1 MAIAGSEG
9 EAGAS
14 ENANALP
21 VARQQ
26 ETAAMTPVER
36 LAAKA
41 DGKQWEL
48 VENQRGI
55 TYYKLF
61 GPYLAGAKKIVVE
74 DAYVRKPYQLRNLAE
89 FLEMLLRCKK
99 PDEDVAVHLVTG
111 HNDPGFVEAQLNG
124 LNELA
129 SAFSQLGVN
138 LTYEFRDTLH
148 DRSITAD
155 TGWEI
160 LPVVGLTSS
169 RNSLT
174 AIGLTRCCAISS
186 SAALRNARSRI
197 SGSARSEVKMN
208 VQCPACGTY
217 VAETATMCPYCGFRG
232 DDPSRPI
239 YKQGEYRPVPIVP
252 CEIVMD
258 DDRRGEIWLSDEDS
272 KNLFR
277 HLTNW
282 KWLSTMLPALAE
294 TLESMFGGTVHLEAK
309 LPEHIMR
316 MIEEDKLHFA
326 TDKNGEI
333 LAEVFD
339 ERNKIFKQVR
349 LEKVVRND
357 TLLPAMQHLETQAAL
372 CLVMEKIDEVGRAVQ
387 QLGEEMQQDRL
398 ARVDAA
404 FDMFQ
409 QACRI
414 ESSRERN
421 EYVREAFERGH
432 AREGFAGA

>member
-1 MAIAGSEG
+1 
-9 EAGAS
+9 
-14 ENANALP
+14 
-21 VARQQ
+21 
-26 ETAAMTPVER
+26 
-36 LAAKA
+36 
-41 DGKQWEL
+41 
-48 VENQRGI
+48 
-55 TYYKLF
+55 
-61 GPYLAGAKKIVVE
+61 
-74 DAYVRKPYQLRNLAE
+74 
-89 FLEMLLRCKK
+89 
-99 PDEDVAVHLVTG
+99 
-111 HNDPGFVEAQLNG
+111 
-124 LNELA
+124 
-129 SAFSQLGVN
+129 
-138 LTYEFRDTLH
+138 
-148 DRSITAD
+148 
-155 TGWEI
+155 
-160 LPVVGLTSS
+160 
-169 RNSLT
+169 
-174 AIGLTRCCAISS
+174 
-186 SAALRNARSRI
+186 
-197 SGSARSEVKMN
+197 MN

-232 DDPSRPI
+232 DDPSLPI

-258 DDRRGEIWLSDEDS
+258 DGRRGEIWLSDEDS

-277 HLTNW
+277 HLTDW

-316 MIEEDKLHFA
+316 MIEEGKLHFA

-357 TLLPAMQHLETQAAL
+357 TLLSAMQHLETQAAL

-421 EYVREAFERGH
+421 EYVHEALNEATRAKALLVRNFAQQQRLMKQGSKKSDAALRAMQDYVAIVNAVNVQMQTHMALGQQDVAAYCLQDLNKFIKNYDLDKRNTMLNLVGSVKSKNRGSNQGKFIDGSLQV
-432 AREGFAGA
+432 AANIESVVKALDAGEVISPKLITENDGNGNDSNDEEKQHDEEN